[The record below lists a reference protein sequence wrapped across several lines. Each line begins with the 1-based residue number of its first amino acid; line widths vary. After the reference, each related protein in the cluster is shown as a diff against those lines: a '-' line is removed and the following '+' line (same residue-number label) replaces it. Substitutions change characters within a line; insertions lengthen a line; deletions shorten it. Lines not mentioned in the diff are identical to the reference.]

1 MRFDFGSLEG
11 MVKGNLL
18 GKMERN
24 ADAGPTSLIVYHCA
38 SGHQAVQVTKGPD
51 NYGPLERV
59 LPNGC
64 CPVCVG
70 QSGEMVEMS

>member
-1 MRFDFGSLEG
+1 MKFDALADMVQGS
-11 MVKGNLL
+11 LL

-24 ADAGPTSLIVYHCA
+24 AEAEPTSLTVYRCEN
-38 SGHQAVQVTKGPD
+38 GHQAVRVKRGPD

-59 LPNGC
+59 LPDGA

-70 QSGEMVEMS
+70 VRGERVVMA

>member
-1 MRFDFGSLEG
+1 MNFDALADMVQGS
-11 MVKGNLL
+11 LL

-24 ADAGPTSLIVYHCA
+24 AEAGPTSLTIYKCSH
-38 SGHQAVQVTKGPD
+38 GHQAVRVKRGPD

-70 QSGEMVEMS
+70 QSGEMVEMR